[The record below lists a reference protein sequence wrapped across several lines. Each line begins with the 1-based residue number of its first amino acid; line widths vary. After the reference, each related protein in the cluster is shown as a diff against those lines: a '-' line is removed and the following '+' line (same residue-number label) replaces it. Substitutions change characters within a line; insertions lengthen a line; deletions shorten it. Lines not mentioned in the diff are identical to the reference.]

1 MTEKEFINHLK
12 HLQPELERLISRTL
26 PVKIGA
32 KAKSLFQENFR
43 KGGFQDGGLHAWQTT
58 RRQMLGRGADAQ
70 RGPLLSS
77 RQILYKS
84 IAYTP
89 GQGSVTVYSNVKYAA
104 IHNEGGTVVSHPR
117 ITPKM
122 RRFAWAKYYEA
133 GGGKSAGKGQNGRET
148 GDAAM
153 WKAMALTNKTT
164 LTVKSKIPR
173 RQFMGPSRDLTSA
186 AEQIINT
193 EVGKIIQPK

>member
-1 MTEKEFINHLK
+1 MTDKEFIDHLK
-12 HLQPELERLISRTL
+12 HLQPELEKLVARTL

-43 KGGFQDGGLHAWQTT
+43 KGGFQDGGLHAWQVT
-58 RRQMLGRGADAQ
+58 RRQLLGKGADAG

-77 RQILYKS
+77 RQVLYKS

-89 GQGSVTVYSNVKYAA
+89 ERGAVVIYSSVKYAA
-104 IHNEGGTVVSHPR
+104 IHNEGGTVITHPR
-117 ITPKM
+117 ITPKL

-133 GGGKSAGKGQNGRET
+133 GGGKKGQNGKET

-153 WKAMALTNKTT
+153 WKAMALTKKTT
-164 LTVKSKIPR
+164 LTIKSKIPQR
-173 RQFMGPSRDLTSA
+173 RFMGPSRELNTA
-186 AEQIINT
+186 VEQIINT
-193 EVGKIIQPK
+193 EVGKIIRP

>member
-1 MTEKEFINHLK
+1 MTDKEFVEHIK
-12 HLQPELERLISRTL
+12 KIQPELEKLIGRTL

-43 KGGFQDGGLHAWQTT
+43 KGGFQDGGLQAWQVT
-58 RRQMLGRGADAQ
+58 RRQLLGKGADAQ

-77 RQILYKS
+77 RQVLYKS

-89 GQGSVTVYSNVKYAA
+89 ERGSVTIYSNVKYAA
-104 IHNEGGTVVSHPR
+104 IHNEGGTVITHPR
-117 ITPKM
+117 ITPKL

-133 GGGKSAGKGQNGRET
+133 GGGKSGSKGKET

-153 WKAMALTNKTT
+153 WKAMALTKKTT
-164 LTVKSKIPR
+164 LTVKSKIPQR
-173 RQFMGPSRDLTSA
+173 RFMGPSSNLTSDVN
-186 AEQIINT
+186 QIINT
-193 EVGKIIQPK
+193 EVSKIINLR

>member
-1 MTEKEFINHLK
+1 MTEKEFIDHLK
-12 HLQPELERLISRTL
+12 HLQPELEHLISRTL

-43 KGGFQDGGLHAWQTT
+43 KGGFQDGGLHAWQVT
-58 RRQMLGRGADAQ
+58 RRQLLGKGADAQ

-89 GQGSVTVYSNVKYAA
+89 ERGAVTIYSDVKYAA

-122 RRFAWAKYYEA
+122 RRFAWARYYES
-133 GGGKSAGKGQNGRET
+133 GGGKKGHNGQET

-153 WKAMALTNKTT
+153 WKALALTKKST
-164 LTVKSKIPR
+164 LTIKSKIPK
-173 RQFMGPSRDLTSA
+173 RQFMGSSRELNSA
-186 AEQIINT
+186 VEQIINT
-193 EVGKIIQPK
+193 EVGKIIRPK